1 MSLLRSR
8 LITTKCT
15 ARMLF
20 IQHRQLLD
28 KMSFHNLLGAI
39 FIAESTNLGAG
50 FTPALR
56 LPLVPNSTIKSRHT
70 LGTYLVPGPT
80 SRWWGGWGRHI
91 GFLFANEGLRIP
103 RSPAGDRMWSHWDRF
118 LLFAFYASPTPSR
131 RRRHSPGRVAR

>member
-1 MSLLRSR
+1 MSDVLLRPR
-8 LITTKCT
+8 LITLNCT

-20 IQHRQLLD
+20 ILQHRQLLGE
-28 KMSFHNLLGAI
+28 MPFHNLLGAI
-39 FIAESTNLGAG
+39 FIAESNRLGPG
-50 FTPALR
+50 FTPVLMH
-56 LPLVPNSTIKSRHT
+56 LLVPNSTIKSRHT

-118 LLFAFYASPTPSR
+118 LLFVF
-131 RRRHSPGRVAR
+131 